1 MGRKMI
7 GTSVKI
13 LNPEYVGISIFAE
26 IVIRPQFTDAEIM
39 IEEAVRTYL
48 DETAW
53 EIGRP
58 VSSSEIYGIID
69 MLPCVQQARA
79 LSVEARGRG
88 FRHLVNGDVKLPP
101 NGLPFLKEMDFRI
114 FTAGEDW

>member
-1 MGRKMI
+1 
-7 GTSVKI
+7 
-13 LNPEYVGISIFAE
+13 
-26 IVIRPQFTDAEIM
+26 
-39 IEEAVRTYL
+39 
-48 DETAW
+48 
-53 EIGRP
+53 
-58 VSSSEIYGIID
+58 